1 LSEWKVGQIKVKVG
15 GYTPA
20 PAAGAPAA
28 SPAAAAPS
36 AATPAPLADA
46 TRARL
51 GEIHAATQARDFDRA
66 ATLAAAALQDG
77 IEHPMVLNL
86 AALKFEQDGRYED
99 ALGALGRAVELA
111 PQDLGARN
119 ALGLV
124 LARLERYPEALA
136 VFDGV
141 VALQPGFAGAH
152 CARGTALEAM
162 GRLKESEAAYRHAL
176 ELQPENLGAVQ
187 GLANLLSRRGAH
199 AEARPLAEA
208 VLEAEPN
215 FPDAVMVLAA
225 ADAAEGAG
233 ERAQRRLE
241 LLAGDERLT
250 PQQRALAHGQLGDV
264 LDAQDLP
271 AEAFQAY
278 AACNMGLWRAYAP
291 VYGGAGNSLDFARA
305 MVGVLDEIDPPAWT
319 AQGATPSAAGPDAP
333 RAHVFLLGFP
343 RSGTTLLEQV
353 LASHPDVEALEE
365 RETLVAA
372 QRAFLAEAR
381 DLHRL
386 ARAEGADL
394 AAARAA
400 YWARVR
406 AEGAEPAGKVF
417 VDKHPLN
424 TFRLPLILKLFPDA
438 KILFARRDP
447 RDVVLSSY
455 RRRFAMSSS
464 AYQLLTLPG
473 AAGYYDAAMKI
484 AEQLEPAMAPRTLVV
499 RHESLVEDF
508 DATVGEV
515 CRFLGLEWT
524 DAMRNFA
531 DRARDR
537 AVATPSGAQLSRG
550 LSAEGV
556 GAWRRY
562 RDQLAPVLPQLATWV
577 ERFGYPAE

>member
-1 LSEWKVGQIKVKVG
+1 MTLSDWKVGSIKVKS

-20 PAAGAPAA
+20 PTARPAVAPAA
-28 SPAAAAPS
+28 GSAPSGRDPAA
-36 AATPAPLADA
+36 D
-46 TRARL
+46 RQRL
-51 GEIHAATQARDFDRA
+51 MEIQAATQARDFPRA
-66 ATLAAAALQDG
+66 ATLAEAALKTGLD
-77 IEHPMVLNL
+77 HPMVLNL
-86 AALKFEQDGRYED
+86 AALKAEQEGRFED
-99 ALGALGRAVELA
+99 ALAVLRRAVEVA

-119 ALGLV
+119 AMGLV
-124 LARLERYPEALA
+124 LTRLERYPDALA
-136 VFDGV
+136 AFDGV
-141 VALQPGFAGAH
+141 VGLKPDFAGAH
-152 CARGTALEAM
+152 CARGATLEAM
-162 GRLKESEAAYRHAL
+162 GRLKEAEAAYNHAL
-176 ELQPENLGAVQ
+176 ELEPENLGATQ

-199 AEARPLAEA
+199 ADARPLAEA

-225 ADAAEGAG
+225 ADAAEGHG

-250 PQQRALAHGQLGDV
+250 AHQRALVQGQLGDV

-291 VYGGAGNSLDFARA
+291 VHGQGVSALDFARA
-305 MVGVLDEIDPPAWT
+305 MIAELDNIPPEAWT
-319 AQGATPSAAGPDAP
+319 STAAPADSGPK
-333 RAHVFLLGFP
+333 AHVFLLGFP

-353 LASHPDVEALEE
+353 LASHPEVEALEE
-365 RETLVAA
+365 RETLIDA
-372 QRAFLAEAR
+372 QRAFQMQPSDVA
-381 DLHRL
+381 RL
-386 ARAEGADL
+386 ARASEAEL
-394 AAARAA
+394 APLRAA
-400 YWARVR
+400 YWAKVR

-417 VDKHPLN
+417 VDKHPLH

-447 RDVVLSSY
+447 RDVVLSCY
-455 RRRFAMSSS
+455 RRRFAMSGS

-473 AAGYYDAAMKI
+473 AAGYYDAAMRL
-484 AEQLEPAMAPRTLVV
+484 ADRLEPALGPRTQIV
-499 RHESLVEDF
+499 RHEALVEDF
-508 DATVGEV
+508 DKVVGEV
-515 CRFLGLEWT
+515 CAFLGLPWS

-531 DRARDR
+531 DKARDR

-562 RDQLAPVLPQLATWV
+562 KDQLAPVLPTLGAWV
-577 ERFGYPAE
+577 AEYGYDAE

>member
-1 LSEWKVGQIKVKVG
+1 MSDWKVGQIRFKG

-20 PAAGAPAA
+20 PQAAPRPAA
-28 SPAAAAPS
+28 PPVRDAEADRRRLAEIQAAA
-36 AATPAPLADA
+36 
-46 TRARL
+46 
-51 GEIHAATQARDFDRA
+51 QARDFPRA
-66 ATLAAAALQDG
+66 VALAEEAFKAG
-77 IEHPMVLNL
+77 IIHPMVLNL
-86 AALKFEQDGRYED
+86 AALKAEQDGRFDD
-99 ALGALGRAVELA
+99 ALAVLQEAIALA
-111 PQDLGARN
+111 PDDIGARN
-119 ALGLV
+119 AMGLV
-124 LARLERYPEALA
+124 LTRIERYAEALA

-141 VALQPGFAGAH
+141 VKLQPGFAGAH
-152 CARGTALEAM
+152 CARGASLEAM
-162 GRLKESEAAYRHAL
+162 GRLKEAEAAYRHARD
-176 ELQPENLGAVQ
+176 LQPENLGALQ

-225 ADAAEGAG
+225 ADAAEGHG

-241 LLAGDERLT
+241 LLVGDDRLT
-250 PQQRALAHGQLGDV
+250 PQQRALAQGQLGDV
-264 LDAQDLP
+264 LDAQNLP

-291 VYGGAGNSLDFARA
+291 VHGEGVGALEFARA
-305 MVGVLDEIDPPAWT
+305 MLEELEAIPADAW
-319 AQGATPSAAGPDAP
+319 AASPGSGAPAEGAP

-365 RETLVAA
+365 RETLTEA
-372 QRAFLAEAR
+372 QRAFLREPAG
-381 DLHRL
+381 LGRL
-386 ARAEGADL
+386 AIAGEAEL
-394 AAARAA
+394 QPLREA

-447 RDVVLSSY
+447 RDVVLSCY
-455 RRRFAMSSS
+455 RRRFAMSGS

-473 AAGYYDAAMKI
+473 AAGYYDAAMRL
-484 AEQLEPAMAPRTLVV
+484 AERLEPAMAPRTLVV
-499 RHESLVEDF
+499 RHETLVDDF
-508 DATVGEV
+508 DAASREV
-515 CRFLGLEWT
+515 CDFLGLGWT
-524 DAMRNFA
+524 EAMRDFTA
-531 DRARDR
+531 QARDR
-537 AVATPSGAQLSRG
+537 AVATPSGAQLSKG

-562 RDQLAPVLPQLATWV
+562 RDQLAPVMATLAPWA
-577 ERFGYPAE
+577 ERYGYPAE

>member
-1 LSEWKVGQIKVKVG
+1 MNEWKVSQIKVKS

-20 PAAGAPAA
+20 PSLRVAGAAATSPPARNA
-28 SPAAAAPS
+28 IADAATLAAIQS
-36 AATPAPLADA
+36 AA
-46 TRARL
+46 
-51 GEIHAATQARDFDRA
+51 QARDFPRA
-66 ATLAAAALQDG
+66 ATLADEALKSG
-77 IEHPMVLNL
+77 LEHPMVLNL
-86 AALKFEQDGRYED
+86 AALKREQEGRFDE
-99 ALGALGRAVELA
+99 ALQALGRAIELA
-111 PQDLGARN
+111 PQDIGARN
-119 ALGLV
+119 AAGLV

-136 VFDGV
+136 MFESV
-141 VALQPGFAGAH
+141 VALQPDFAGSH
-152 CARGTALEAM
+152 CARGTVLEAL
-162 GRLKESEAAYRHAL
+162 GRLKESEAAYRL
-176 ELQPENLGAVQ
+176 TMELDPDNLGAMQ

-199 AEARPLAEA
+199 AEARPLAEE

-250 PQQRALAHGQLGDV
+250 VQQRALAHGQLGVV
-264 LDAQDLP
+264 LDSQDLP

-291 VYGGAGNSLDFARA
+291 VHGQGVSALDFTRA
-305 MVGVLDEIDPPAWT
+305 MLDELRQISPTAWTSRSDPPA
-319 AQGATPSAAGPDAP
+319 AGPKV
-333 RAHVFLLGFP
+333 HVFLMGFP

-353 LASHPDVEALEE
+353 LASHPEVEALEE
-365 RETLVAA
+365 RETLADA
-372 QRAFLAEAR
+372 QRAFLMSPS
-381 DLHRL
+381 DLARL
-386 ARAEGADL
+386 AQAGDAEL
-394 AAARAA
+394 APLRAA

-417 VDKHPLN
+417 VDKHPFN

-447 RDVVLSSY
+447 RDVVLSCY
-455 RRRFAMSSS
+455 RRRFAMSSQ

-473 AAGYYDAAMKI
+473 VAGYYDVAMRL
-484 AEQLEPAMAPRTLVV
+484 ADLLEPAMAANTLVV
-499 RHESLVEDF
+499 RHEALVESF
-508 DATVGEV
+508 DTVVGEV
-515 CRFLGLEWT
+515 GSFLGLPWS
-524 DAMRNFA
+524 DAVRNFA
-531 DRARDR
+531 DKARDR

-562 RDQLAPVLPQLATWV
+562 RDQLAPVLPALAPWV

>member
-1 LSEWKVGQIKVKVG
+1 MSQWKVGRINVKS

-20 PAAGAPAA
+20 PQAQSAAPAGGRG
-28 SPAAAAPS
+28 PD
-36 AATPAPLADA
+36 AD
-46 TRARL
+46 RARL
-51 GEIHAATQARDFDRA
+51 QAIHAATQARDFPRA
-66 ATLAAAALQDG
+66 AAMADEAFKDG
-77 IEHPMVLNL
+77 LHHPMVLNL
-86 AALKFEQDGRYED
+86 AALKAEQEGRFED
-99 ALGALGRAVELA
+99 ALAVLARAIEIA
-111 PQDLGARN
+111 PEDLGARN

-124 LARLERYPEALA
+124 LTRLERYPEALA
-136 VFDGV
+136 AFDAV

-152 CARGTALEAM
+152 CARGATLESM
-162 GRLKESEAAYRHAL
+162 GRLKEAEAAYLHTL
-176 ELQPENLGAVQ
+176 ELDPDNLGATQ

-225 ADAAEGAG
+225 ADAAEGHG
-233 ERAQRRLE
+233 ERAKGRLE

-250 PQQRALAHGQLGDV
+250 PHQRALAQGQLGDV
-264 LDAQDLP
+264 LDSLDLP

-291 VYGGAGNSLDFARA
+291 VHGQGVGALDFARA
-305 MVGVLDEIDPPAWT
+305 MIAELDAIPPDSWT
-319 AQGATPSAAGPDAP
+319 SAPAATVADAP
-333 RAHVFLLGFP
+333 KAHVFLLGFP

-365 RETLVAA
+365 RETLVDA
-372 QRAFLAEAR
+372 QRVFQMQPG
-381 DLHRL
+381 DVQRL
-386 ARAEGADL
+386 AKASEREL
-394 AAARAA
+394 APLRAA
-400 YWARVR
+400 YWERVR
-406 AEGAEPAGKVF
+406 ANGADPAGKVF
-417 VDKHPLN
+417 VDKHPLH

-447 RDVVLSSY
+447 RDVVLSCY
-455 RRRFAMSSS
+455 RRRFAMSGS

-473 AAGYYDAAMKI
+473 AAGYYDAAMRLADRLSTPMKD
-484 AEQLEPAMAPRTLVV
+484 RTLVV

-508 DATVGEV
+508 DKAVGEV
-515 CRFLGLEWT
+515 VGFLGLPWA
-524 DAMRNFA
+524 DSMRDFA
-531 DRARDR
+531 DKARDR

-562 RDQLAPVLPQLATWV
+562 RDQLAPVLPILAPWV
-577 ERFGYPAE
+577 AEYGYDAA

>member
-1 LSEWKVGQIKVKVG
+1 LSEWKVGQIKIKS

-20 PAAGAPAA
+20 RSVQPAAPAA
-28 SPAAAAPS
+28 ASAPDANAARVMLQEIQAAA
-36 AATPAPLADA
+36 
-46 TRARL
+46 
-51 GEIHAATQARDFDRA
+51 QARDFVRA
-66 ATLAAAALQDG
+66 ATLADAALKAG
-77 IEHPMVLNL
+77 VEHPMVLNL
-86 AALKFEQDGRYED
+86 TALKCEQEGRFED
-99 ALGALGRAVELA
+99 ALKVLQRAMEIA
-111 PQDLGARN
+111 PQDIGARN
-119 ALGLV
+119 AVGLV
-124 LARLERYPEALA
+124 LTRLERYAEALA

-141 VALQPGFAGAH
+141 VALHPDFAGAH
-152 CARGTALEAM
+152 CARGASLEAM
-162 GRLKESEAAYRHAL
+162 GRLKEAEAAYKHAL
-176 ELQPENLGAVQ
+176 ELEPENLGAMQ
-187 GLANLLSRRGAH
+187 GTANLLSRRGAH

-241 LLAGDERLT
+241 MLANDERLT
-250 PQQRALAHGQLGDV
+250 PHQRALAQGQLGDV

-291 VYGGAGNSLDFARA
+291 VHGSGVGALDFARA
-305 MVGVLDEIDPPAWT
+305 MLTELDHIPTTAWT
-319 AQGATPSAAGPDAP
+319 SPGETPADGPKT
-333 RAHVFLLGFP
+333 HVFLMGFP

-365 RETLVAA
+365 RETLREA
-372 QRAFLAEAR
+372 QRAFLG
-381 DLHRL
+381 DPSGL
-386 ARAEGADL
+386 ARL
-394 AAARAA
+394 AAAGEAELSALRAA
-400 YWARVR
+400 YWAKVR

-424 TFRLPLILKLFPDA
+424 TFRLPLILRLFPDA

-447 RDVVLSSY
+447 RDVVLSCY
-455 RRRFAMSSS
+455 RRRFAMSGS

-473 AAGYYDAAMKI
+473 AAGYYDAAMQLF
-484 AEQLEPAMAPRTLVV
+484 ERLEPAMAANTLVV
-499 RHESLVEDF
+499 RHEALVEDF
-508 DATVGEV
+508 DAVVGEV
-515 CRFLGLEWT
+515 CGFLGLEWS
-524 DAMRNFA
+524 DAMRDFA
-531 DRARDR
+531 DKARDR

-562 RDQLAPVLPQLATWV
+562 REQLAPVEPTLAAWV
-577 ERFGYPAE
+577 AKYGYEAE

>member
-1 LSEWKVGQIKVKVG
+1 LALSEWKVGQIKVKVG
-15 GYTPA
+15 GFTPA
-20 PAAGAPAA
+20 PGAAPPA
-28 SPAAAAPS
+28 SAAAPAPS
-36 AATPAPLADA
+36 AAGDA
-46 TRARL
+46 GVRARL
-51 GEIHAATQARDFDRA
+51 SEIQAAANNRDFERA
-66 ATLAAAALQDG
+66 AKLAESALQAG

-86 AALKFEQDGRYED
+86 AALRFEQEGRYDD
-99 ALGALGRAVELA
+99 ALRVLGRAVELA
-111 PQDLGARN
+111 PRDLGARN
-119 ALGLV
+119 AIGLV

-136 VFDGV
+136 AFDAV
-141 VALQPGFAGAH
+141 VALEPGFAGAH

-176 ELQPENLGAVQ
+176 ELQPENLGAMQ

-199 AEARPLAEA
+199 AQARPLAEA

-241 LLAGDERLT
+241 LLAADERLT
-250 PQQRALAHGQLGDV
+250 AQQRALAQGQLGDV

-278 AACNMGLWRAYAP
+278 AACNMGLWRAYAG
-291 VYGGAGNSLDFARA
+291 VYGGAGNSLEFARA
-305 MVGVLDEIDPPAWT
+305 MVGVLGEIDPHAWT
-319 AQGATPSAAGPDAP
+319 AAAAPAAASDAP

-365 RETLVAA
+365 RETLAAA
-372 QRAFLAEAR
+372 QREFLAQAS
-381 DLHRL
+381 DLRRL
-386 ARAEGADL
+386 ANASDAEL
-394 AAARAA
+394 AGARAA
-400 YWARVR
+400 YWDRVR
-406 AEGAEPAGKVF
+406 AEGAQPAGKVF

-473 AAGYYDAAMKI
+473 AAGYYDAAMRI
-484 AEQLEPAMAPRTLVV
+484 AELLEPAMGPRTLVV
-499 RHESLVEDF
+499 RHEALVEDF
-508 DATVGEV
+508 DKVVGEV
-515 CRFLGLEWT
+515 CAFLGLPWA
-524 DAMRNFA
+524 DALRNFA
-531 DRARDR
+531 EKARDR

-562 RDQLAPVLPQLATWV
+562 HDQLAPVLPQLATWV